1 MSEFLVPQERAT
13 QLVYWPTGKTY
24 ACTHHAE
31 SLRKIASSMGIHIA
45 IDALRANCEAE
56 TGLPAPIQP
65 VWTALREAAE

>member
-45 IDALRANCEAE
+45 IDNYIEGDVLCVNCLNE
-56 TGLPAPIQP
+56 TSIARGDSD
-65 VWTALREAAE
+65 